1 MGNKD
6 SAGNRVALTDSPA
19 RPKKRRKKAKG
30 RIIVMV
36 LMVLLLVAS
45 VLFMVLMGRYVY
57 KQIFSGNGEA
67 PESVDLSPYEHTAQR
82 DQDKVS
88 YYVLGV
94 LGKEDTS
101 AMASMT
107 LICHDK
113 RDNQLRMMQIPP
125 STYIDNEAIWGTV
138 HTAGLTFG
146 QPRDYDWCDL
156 CKQRLSEN
164 QIQNGKHLTCG
175 TAVSKRTGSAVL
187 SLMSVFNDQLG
198 MPVDHYF
205 LVPQQ
210 ALVKLI
216 NLMDD
221 VMITLDS
228 EIKVGELTYS
238 KGDQIV
244 DGEAALY
251 YMTHADKPGVQ
262 GEIQLL
268 ERQRS
273 VMASVLERVLSL
285 DAAAY
290 NEDTLRPLQRGSTP
304 IRTDLPPDDL
314 IAFVLQMQSLKTDR
328 MLVYTMPGAIVTK
341 SAMQYYSAD
350 REGLLQLFNQSF
362 NPVTKM
368 TLSDLRIPEL
378 SDISTEPA
386 EYKLLSEYLPREAK

>member
-1 MGNKD
+1 MGNRNN
-6 SAGNRVALTDSPA
+6 AGNRVALTDSPA

-30 RIIVMV
+30 RIIVMI

-57 KQIFSGNGEA
+57 RQIFSGNGEA
-67 PESVDLSPYEHTAQR
+67 PESVDLRPYEHTAQR

-94 LGKEDTS
+94 LGETDES
-101 AMASMT
+101 PLASLM

-113 RDNQLRMMQIPP
+113 QRNALEIMQIPP
-125 STYIDNEAIWGTV
+125 STYIDDESLWGGV
-138 HTAGLTFG
+138 HTVGKTFAS
-146 QPRDYDWCDL
+146 PRDYDWCDV
-156 CKQRLSEN
+156 CKQRLYEN

-221 VMITLDS
+221 VMITLDR
-228 EIKVGELTYS
+228 EITVGGLTYN
-238 KGDQIV
+238 KGNQIV
-244 DGEAALY
+244 DGDAALY
-251 YMTHADKPGVQ
+251 YMTQAEKPGIQ
-262 GEIQLL
+262 GELLLL

-273 VMASVLERVLSL
+273 VLASVLTRLL
-285 DAAAY
+285 AQDAAAY

-304 IRTDLPPDDL
+304 IRTDLQPDEL
-314 IAFVLQMQSLKTDR
+314 IEFVLAMQTVKTDR
-328 MLVYTMPGAIVTK
+328 MTLYTMPGGIVTK
-341 SAMQYYSAD
+341 TAAQYYSAD
-350 REGLLQLFNQSF
+350 RESLLTLLNQAF
-362 NPVTKM
+362 NPLKSM

-378 SDISTEPA
+378 TE
-386 EYKLLSEYLPREAK
+386 LPVRKPVP